1 MFDVDF
7 NVEFCVLIG
16 TNQATATTMLL
27 GVVVDQEKQKQI
39 ETNNLFSQTFEA
51 IKFWRQ
57 LMFQEPQSFPIK
69 FRNVQNVAFPATIMF
84 QDMFSPNI
92 YLFQQKVRPEVV
104 QV

>member
-16 TNQATATTMLL
+16 TNQATTTTTTTMLL

-51 IKFWRQ
+51 IKF
-57 LMFQEPQSFPIK
+57 
-69 FRNVQNVAFPATIMF
+69 
-84 QDMFSPNI
+84 
-92 YLFQQKVRPEVV
+92 
-104 QV
+104 

>member
-16 TNQATATTMLL
+16 TNQATTTTTTTTMLL

-51 IKFWRQ
+51 IKF
-57 LMFQEPQSFPIK
+57 
-69 FRNVQNVAFPATIMF
+69 
-84 QDMFSPNI
+84 
-92 YLFQQKVRPEVV
+92 
-104 QV
+104 

>member
-16 TNQATATTMLL
+16 TNQATTTTTTMLL

-51 IKFWRQ
+51 IKF
-57 LMFQEPQSFPIK
+57 
-69 FRNVQNVAFPATIMF
+69 
-84 QDMFSPNI
+84 
-92 YLFQQKVRPEVV
+92 
-104 QV
+104 

>member
-16 TNQATATTMLL
+16 TNQATTTTMLL

-51 IKFWRQ
+51 IKF
-57 LMFQEPQSFPIK
+57 
-69 FRNVQNVAFPATIMF
+69 
-84 QDMFSPNI
+84 
-92 YLFQQKVRPEVV
+92 
-104 QV
+104 

>member
-16 TNQATATTMLL
+16 TNQATTTTSTTMLL

-51 IKFWRQ
+51 IKF
-57 LMFQEPQSFPIK
+57 
-69 FRNVQNVAFPATIMF
+69 
-84 QDMFSPNI
+84 
-92 YLFQQKVRPEVV
+92 
-104 QV
+104 